1 METLEAT
8 RFLPLLPRLGV
19 DTERV
24 LDWGLEEAVAQGAAA
39 QIPQVVEQGRRARG
53 SLGQAIKVAAAGLAR
68 REILMGLDMVETVLH
83 QASQDRQSLGLEEER
98 LNRGISV
105 GTGAVEIKVLLE
117 LRTQEA
123 AAVDGMGLHPLL
135 AQVALV

>member
-39 QIPQVVEQGRRARG
+39 QIPEVLEEGRRARG

-68 REILMGLDMVETVLH
+68 REILMGLGMVETVLH